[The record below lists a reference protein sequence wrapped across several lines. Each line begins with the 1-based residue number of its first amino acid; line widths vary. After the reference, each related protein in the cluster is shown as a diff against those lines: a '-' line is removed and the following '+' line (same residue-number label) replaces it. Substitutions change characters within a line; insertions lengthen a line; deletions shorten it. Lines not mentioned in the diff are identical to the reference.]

1 MIVAVAV
8 PQLTITD
15 LPLMVSDFD
24 KQRPEAALL
33 AGATIAAAA
42 TAAAV
47 ATNIFMGAP
56 FGGCLGGKRHWLAHP

>member
-1 MIVAVAV
+1 
-8 PQLTITD
+8 
-15 LPLMVSDFD
+15 
-24 KQRPEAALL
+24 LL